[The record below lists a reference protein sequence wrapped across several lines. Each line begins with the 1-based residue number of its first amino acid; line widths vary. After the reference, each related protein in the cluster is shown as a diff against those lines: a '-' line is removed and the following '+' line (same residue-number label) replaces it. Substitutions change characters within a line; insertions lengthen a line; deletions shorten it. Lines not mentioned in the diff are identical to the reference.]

1 LENQKIVIGNLKT
14 VMNIND
20 VSSYLKTINKEIVNK
35 QVVICP
41 TNIYIPYFLKNG
53 YSVGLQDIFIN
64 EDGPYTGEVTPNQAI
79 SMGIKYAIIGHSE
92 RRTHLNEPDEIINK
106 KVISAVQSNMQVILC
121 VGETLEEKQMLKT
134 DVVLRRQ
141 LVNALNGLNI
151 EMLHNVTIAYE
162 PVWAIGTDNVAS
174 NKEIERTTNYIKMI
188 VHQNRGYKNMRVIYG
203 GSVNDKNIKEL
214 NKIKNISGFLVGGA
228 AADSEKFLTIINE
241 VVVNQ

>member
-1 LENQKIVIGNLKT
+1 
-14 VMNIND
+14 
-20 VSSYLKTINKEIVNK
+20 
-35 QVVICP
+35 
-41 TNIYIPYFLKNG
+41 
-53 YSVGLQDIFIN
+53 
-64 EDGPYTGEVTPNQAI
+64 
-79 SMGIKYAIIGHSE
+79 
-92 RRTHLNEPDEIINK
+92 
-106 KVISAVQSNMQVILC
+106 
-121 VGETLEEKQMLKT
+121 
-134 DVVLRRQ
+134 
-141 LVNALNGLNI
+141 
-151 EMLHNVTIAYE
+151 MLHNVTIAYE